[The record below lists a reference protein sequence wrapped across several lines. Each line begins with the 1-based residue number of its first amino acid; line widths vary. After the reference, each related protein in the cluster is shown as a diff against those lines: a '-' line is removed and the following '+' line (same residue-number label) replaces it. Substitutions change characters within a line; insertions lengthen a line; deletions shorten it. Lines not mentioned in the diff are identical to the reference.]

1 MHGRTLRGRS
11 PGDEEVPEQSGGSRV
26 KPALPDGVGM
36 LPSRPRPFSSP
47 ARPVPTAWGLLRP
60 RLAPPPRASALLLP
74 IGCGSTEP
82 TARDAY
88 GNYATT
94 SRYRSMNRIE
104 LTAALE
110 AGLADADQRR
120 AELESRAQTLG
131 QDAIEELREALDE
144 AYEEVFEEAT

>member
-1 MHGRTLRGRS
+1 
-11 PGDEEVPEQSGGSRV
+11 
-26 KPALPDGVGM
+26 M
-36 LPSRPRPFSSP
+36 LNRF
-47 ARPVPTAWGLLRP
+47 LL
-60 RLAPPPRASALLLP
+60 AASAILLP

-82 TARDAY
+82 TARDAW

-94 SRYRSMNRIE
+94 SRYRSMNRVD

-120 AELESRAQTLG
+120 AELESRARTLG
-131 QDAIEELREALDE
+131 QDAIEELHEQLDDVVQLRTEFVNELARLRASLDDDYPERREDALEAYEDFREALDE